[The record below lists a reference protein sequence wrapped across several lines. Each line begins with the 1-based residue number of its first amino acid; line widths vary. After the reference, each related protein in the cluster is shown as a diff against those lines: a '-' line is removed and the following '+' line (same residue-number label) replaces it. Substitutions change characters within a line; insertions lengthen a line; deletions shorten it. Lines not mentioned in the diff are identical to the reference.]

1 MQMKNKIL
9 TTILLL
15 GGGLCALASLSSC
28 NNFLNAGQV
37 KEDILE
43 AIEIANSSPV
53 TFYVTADD
61 NTGTVTPT
69 QLRLKKKEKFDV
81 LFKPANNYIF
91 QKWEVLDKNTLEP
104 VEGIIQFKDETA
116 LETSGTVLDARE
128 NLIIHP
134 KCILQPAVVSHTP
147 ASATEIQL
155 AHTPIVINFNMS
167 MDFDNLKDNIVI
179 SSLTSADS
187 LNDYFKPVLSPDG
200 CTLTLIPDN
209 PAFVNLIKTNTMDV
223 TVSLSD
229 KICAVIEEKE
239 YSLVQDSNS
248 NFSVRYK
255 PVVEKVKPT
264 KNTFFVTRT
273 PITLENAESLSADA
287 KMSDTFVPKTYNLDD
302 DEKVEHLRNTTASKL
317 YIYGSYF
324 DEDSGVKTV
333 TVTEN
338 SEEPST
344 YMVGY
349 DYGNAAKFS
358 TENGVT
364 KFCIEYDVHSANG
377 TVDIS
382 TVVYDAA
389 SNPAEKNETL
399 KIIKI
404 SPDSFIN
411 DDQNE
416 RKTVITKS
424 TQKSP

>member
-1 MQMKNKIL
+1 M
-9 TTILLL
+9 
-15 GGGLCALASLSSC
+15 
-28 NNFLNAGQV
+28 
-37 KEDILE
+37 
-43 AIEIANSSPV
+43 
-53 TFYVTADD
+53 
-61 NTGTVTPT
+61 
-69 QLRLKKKEKFDV
+69 
-81 LFKPANNYIF
+81 
-91 QKWEVLDKNTLEP
+91 
-104 VEGIIQFKDETA
+104 
-116 LETSGTVLDARE
+116 
-128 NLIIHP
+128 
-134 KCILQPAVVSHTP
+134 QPAVVSHTP

-155 AHTPIVINFNMS
+155 AHTPIVINFNMP

-273 PITLENAESLSADA
+273 PITLENAEGLSDDA

-302 DEKVEHLRNTTASKL
+302 DEKVEHLRNTTASKI
-317 YIYGSYF
+317 YIYGNYF

-333 TVTEN
+333 TVAEN

-377 TVDIS
+377 AVDIS

-411 DDQNE
+411 YDPNE
-416 RKTVITKS
+416 TKTVITNVSKPWCFDGDEIWEL
-424 TQKSP
+424 TDRNGCFEPEYLADQKKIRVGFKNESEGYYGPMQEKIFNNFYRSFNELEAYCLYDGVQEPIS